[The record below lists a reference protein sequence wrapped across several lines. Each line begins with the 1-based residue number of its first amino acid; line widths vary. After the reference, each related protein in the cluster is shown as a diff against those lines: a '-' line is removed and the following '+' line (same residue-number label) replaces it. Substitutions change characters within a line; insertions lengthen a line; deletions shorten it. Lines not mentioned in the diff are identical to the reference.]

1 MPIRRW
7 SAVQLFIPTPQYQP
21 LSTCAYPRRPEL
33 RAELFCRR
41 MEGTVSTAGTR
52 TKYLVMQNQNP
63 GSESEQVI
71 QNMWCDGRVP
81 TNPAASPVSGIVLQ
95 PPHHVE
101 TTCRDEVAQVC
112 KKPLCPTIRVT
123 PQPQQR
129 QPTFKVLNSLQ
140 HPAANQYLSTING
153 CDKIEK
159 DSKIY
164 ICRT

>member
-81 TNPAASPVSGIVLQ
+81 TNPAASPVSGIVFS
-95 PPHHVE
+95 HH
-101 TTCRDEVAQVC
+101 TMW
-112 KKPLCPTIRVT
+112 KPRAVTKWRKYIRS
-123 PQPQQR
+123 PYAR
-129 QPTFKVLNSLQ
+129 QFESLRN
-140 HPAANQYLSTING
+140 HNNDNRPSR
-153 CDKIEK
+153 
-159 DSKIY
+159 S
-164 ICRT
+164 